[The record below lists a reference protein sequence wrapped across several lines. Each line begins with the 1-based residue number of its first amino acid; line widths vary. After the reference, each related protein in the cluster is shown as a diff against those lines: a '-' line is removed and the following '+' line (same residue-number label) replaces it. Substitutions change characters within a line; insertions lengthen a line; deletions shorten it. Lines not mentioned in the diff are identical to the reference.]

1 MGSPCGS
8 RRSSE
13 RAGRRKE
20 AAKASLRGAG
30 LCPSASLLLLFF
42 FFDGGGG
49 GGRFD
54 GRRSLSSPPPLLLLS
69 SLPLSFSLSLV
80 RPPLCTVIGTL
91 PFPARA
97 RGAGAKRETESKAC
111 GEKKTHFNR
120 GGARN
125 EKKQSSPIAPQ
136 LTSTTTLFPP
146 RPPLSLHLKKKL
158 FFRSKP
164 PTSRSARA

>member
-125 EKKQSSPIAPQ
+125 EKKNNRARSR
-136 LTSTTTLFPP
+136 LN
-146 RPPLSLHLKKKL
+146 SLRRRL
-158 FFRSKP
+158 FFLLDLLSP
-164 PTSRSARA
+164 FT